1 MLSFTFALGSVHS
14 FCCTSLL
21 FIFTMNTSFTKFSVI
36 APKLH
41 FEANP
46 FNSFQN
52 CLSDSPSFCFLD
64 TNLSLSSVSFFGFS
78 KHSLQFF
85 SKSVR
90 FTVAIFVVGN
100 LSGIDFLPAAPNA
113 RYKTLMAFFIAG
125 ISSKSPIRLFS
136 FTPSSLSAQIL
147 RYCFSMQLI
156 VWTEA
161 FKSEVELNELS
172 KDNSYRSSA

>member
-21 FIFTMNTSFTKFSVI
+21 FIFTMNTSFTKLSVI

-41 FEANP
+41 FEAIP

-64 TNLSLSSVSFFGFS
+64 RNLNLSNVSFFGFS

-100 LSGIDFLPAAPNA
+100 LSAIVFLPAAPNS
-113 RYKTLMAFFIAG
+113 RYKTLIAFFIAG

-136 FTPSSLSAQIL
+136 FAPVVFVSSDTEIL
-147 RYCFSMQLI
+147 FFAIKATSKRSIHFSHSNLGVFDASVQ
-156 VWTEA
+156 
-161 FKSEVELNELS
+161 
-172 KDNSYRSSA
+172 